1 MGLDSTIRIKQKD
14 QLTPIVDFYSQYTDK
29 SFAYFRKN
37 SALHSWAH
45 RLYLTKGGN
54 NPEFNGDAVVLLE
67 SDIREL
73 QALLE
78 AGAIEGAAG
87 FFWGSMDE
95 RKYDDIV
102 SFAENALSFYR
113 DKANVGLILY
123 YNSSW

>member
-1 MGLDSTIRIKQKD
+1 MGLDSTIYIKEKN
-14 QLTPIVDFYSQYTDK
+14 QLTTDVDFYSQDADK

-45 RLYLTKGGN
+45 RLYLTKGGTN
-54 NPEFNGDAVVLLE
+54 HEFNGDAVVLLE
-67 SDIREL
+67 KDIRDL
-73 QALLE
+73 QVLLE
-78 AGAIEGAAG
+78 AGVIEGAAG

-102 SFAENALSFYR
+102 GFTENALSFYR

>member
-1 MGLDSTIRIKQKD
+1 MGLDSTIYIKQKD
-14 QLTPIVDFYSQYTDK
+14 QLSTEVDFYSQNADK

-54 NPEFNGDAVVLLE
+54 NTEFNGDAVVLLE

-87 FFWGSMDE
+87 FFWGSMYE

-102 SFAENALSFYR
+102 GFTENALEFYS
-113 DKANVGLILY
+113 DKANVGLVLY

>member
-1 MGLDSTIRIKQKD
+1 MGLDSTIYIKEKN
-14 QLTPIVDFYSQYTDK
+14 QLTTDVDFYSQDADK

-45 RLYLTKGGN
+45 RLYLLKRGT

-67 SDIREL
+67 KDIRDL
-73 QALLE
+73 QVLLE
-78 AGAIEGAAG
+78 AGVIEGAAG
-87 FFWGSMDE
+87 FFWGTMTED
-95 RKYDDIV
+95 KYDDIS